1 MNQRWTPVAVTFKN
15 NQVKLYRNGELLS
28 QIKTDSALTGLNL
41 YLGAS
46 KNDTKPLALSADEFM
61 VWDHALNDKQIA
73 QIASRSYDSIP
84 KPVRANSFEDDET
97 DLDQKLALTDPKS
110 VSARIT
116 GIYTPQQS
124 GKAGFKIHTRAA
136 LRVYVD
142 GEVILDLWD
151 TKAGKG
157 PFVELWHVFENTKP
171 HQITIELSSMNRLSE
186 VFIKL
191 EHCNPAPNSLFT
203 TARSIAKNSDIAIL
217 CVGVTPADHQGEGI
231 DRGTYK
237 LPSWQDELINAV
249 QVENPNTVV
258 LLFTAGG
265 VDMRLWEK
273 ATPAIMEVY
282 HMGSEAGNA
291 IADLLYGDENPSGK
305 LTTTWPLQ
313 ISDLPYS
320 GPQPIY
326 RDTVNEFGYRYF
338 DKKNIPVQYPFGYG
352 LSYARFDYG
361 KLKLSKA
368 ADKLHPVVAEVTLT
382 NSSQVAGKEVVQV
395 YVSDVKSRVEQCK
408 KELAGFMKVALK
420 SGETKTVRVPLH
432 WTAFEFFDVPSAMWT
447 REPGEFVIRAGG
459 SSALLPLKQSIKL

>member
-1 MNQRWTPVAVTFKN
+1 M
-15 NQVKLYRNGELLS
+15 
-28 QIKTDSALTGLNL
+28 
-41 YLGAS
+41 
-46 KNDTKPLALSADEFM
+46 
-61 VWDHALNDKQIA
+61 
-73 QIASRSYDSIP
+73 
-84 KPVRANSFEDDET
+84 
-97 DLDQKLALTDPKS
+97 
-110 VSARIT
+110 
-116 GIYTPQQS
+116 
-124 GKAGFKIHTRAA
+124 
-136 LRVYVD
+136 
-142 GEVILDLWD
+142 
-151 TKAGKG
+151 
-157 PFVELWHVFENTKP
+157 
-171 HQITIELSSMNRLSE
+171 
-186 VFIKL
+186 
-191 EHCNPAPNSLFT
+191 
-203 TARSIAKNSDIAIL
+203 
-217 CVGVTPADHQGEGI
+217 
-231 DRGTYK
+231 
-237 LPSWQDELINAV
+237 
-249 QVENPNTVV
+249 V

-408 KELAGFMKVALK
+408 KRTCRLYE
-420 SGETKTVRVPLH
+420 S
-432 WTAFEFFDVPSAMWT
+432 
-447 REPGEFVIRAGG
+447 RA
-459 SSALLPLKQSIKL
+459 